1 MAGAAAH
8 EGADIIERKC
18 DCKKKG
24 SACCGKNSKQQLF
37 IGIGCIIAAFL
48 LLLLCAP
55 PWFVALLVAGLL
67 VLLGV
72 WLILK
77 R

>member
-1 MAGAAAH
+1 MVTKIKGAGA
-8 EGADIIERKC
+8 IER
-18 DCKKKG
+18 DCNCNRK
-24 SACCGKNSKQQLF
+24 SRCCRGDSTRLL

-55 PWFVALLVAGLL
+55 PWFVALLVAALF
-67 VLLGV
+67 VLLGI
-72 WLILK
+72 WLVLK